1 MRGILR
7 RNNYIYVLRIFM
19 HINPSEG
26 VSVNIHAGV
35 SFPKGEDAVC
45 YIDNVKVEVVFYGEL
60 WLK

>member
-1 MRGILR
+1 
-7 RNNYIYVLRIFM
+7 M

-45 YIDNVKVEVVFYGEL
+45 YIDYVKVEVVFYGEL